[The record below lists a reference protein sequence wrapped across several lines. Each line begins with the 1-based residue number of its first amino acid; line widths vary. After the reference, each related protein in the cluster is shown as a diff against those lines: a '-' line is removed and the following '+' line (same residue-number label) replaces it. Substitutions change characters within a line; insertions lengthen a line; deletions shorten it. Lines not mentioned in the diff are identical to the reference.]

1 MKAILASDGDLS
13 FLDSIHYPVITI
25 EKNTMTFISGKS
37 GCGKSTYLRLLNRT
51 LLPSKGRLY
60 FEGEDVTTLPVLDY
74 RRRVLLVPQEVFL
87 LDATIWD
94 NFKAFYAA
102 CDEMAPDNATMEK
115 YLHLACVDF
124 ELTRACQSLSGG
136 ERQRVFLAIYLS
148 RKPEVL
154 LLDEP
159 TAALD
164 AETSTQLFTNIKAYA
179 KEESITVVC
188 VCHARDLVE
197 EFADTIIE
205 LGEGYEQ

>member
-1 MKAILASDGDLS
+1 MKALLASDGDLS

-102 CDEMAPDNATMEK
+102 CDEMAPDNATMVGMGIVS
-115 YLHLACVDF
+115 LPGMMTGQILAGAVP
-124 ELTRACQSLSGG
+124 TT
-136 ERQRVFLAIYLS
+136 AILYQI
-148 RKPEVL
+148 
-154 LLDEP
+154 
-159 TAALD
+159 AIMIA
-164 AETSTQLFTNIKAYA
+164 IC
-179 KEESITVVC
+179 TVVC
-188 VCHARDLVE
+188 CACFGSLYFGSRTLYDN
-197 EFADTIIE
+197 DTQI
-205 LGEGYEQ
+205 L